1 MEKKPEQAEKEK
13 QQTAE
18 TERSGEEK
26 KKNKEVNLE
35 GIPMEDS
42 PYVNYKDLED
52 YKLQGY
58 GTQGHQQPTLGRG
71 AGGTDAPTPSGA
83 TVPSKPDV
91 SATDVIN
98 RRGVP

>member
-1 MEKKPEQAEKEK
+1 MEKKPEQEKEQ
-13 QQTAE
+13 QQTAHE
-18 TERSGEEK
+18 TETSGEEK
-26 KKNKEVNLE
+26 KENKEVNLE
-35 GIPMEDS
+35 GLPMEDS

-58 GTQGHQQPTLGRG
+58 GTQGHLKPTLGRG
-71 AGGTDAPTPSGA
+71 AGATDAPTPSGA
-83 TVPSKPDV
+83 TVPSQPDV